1 MKRLILG
8 AALLCM
14 AIVNTS
20 AQDVYQE
27 ILRMST
33 EVANNENKALE
44 LRKVATFKV
53 DALNYM
59 AQKSREVMPDSSA
72 YMLDYQA
79 FAMYEFVNLFTSKL
93 TKANKKKDRSN
104 VINAFKE
111 ATLQNPRFNDT
122 DLAFVN
128 AYCGNNNFLTQ
139 FSLDTDWIKAL
150 AYIREKLA
158 GK

>member
-59 AQKSREVMPDSSA
+59 AQKSCEVMPDSSA

>member
-1 MKRLILG
+1 
-8 AALLCM
+8 
-14 AIVNTS
+14 
-20 AQDVYQE
+20 
-27 ILRMST
+27 
-33 EVANNENKALE
+33 
-44 LRKVATFKV
+44 
-53 DALNYM
+53 
-59 AQKSREVMPDSSA
+59 MPDSSA

>member
-1 MKRLILG
+1 
-8 AALLCM
+8 
-14 AIVNTS
+14 
-20 AQDVYQE
+20 
-27 ILRMST
+27 
-33 EVANNENKALE
+33 
-44 LRKVATFKV
+44 
-53 DALNYM
+53 
-59 AQKSREVMPDSSA
+59 
-72 YMLDYQA
+72 
-79 FAMYEFVNLFTSKL
+79 MYEFVNLFTSKL